1 MPIQSRAQ
9 ETLVAELTNLPRCS
23 IHDLRT
29 RWRTLFRGEPP
40 PAFGPDLLRRS
51 IAQKLQEDAYG
62 KLSPTA
68 QRGLNRIVALLEK
81 SPTNRIDLPRR
92 IMPGAVLVR
101 DWKDKTHRVTVAE
114 NGFSYEN
121 RIYTN
126 LSEIAREITGT
137 RWNGPRF
144 FGLRPTDNSK
154 TPDLGRATASKLG
167 RPPKPIV
174 RSKATTTWEADHGV

>member
-1 MPIQSRAQ
+1 MPAQSPVQ
-9 ETLVAELTNLPRCS
+9 EPVAVELTKLPRCS

-29 RWRTLFRGEPP
+29 RWRALFRGEPP

-51 IAQKLQEDAYG
+51 IAQKLQEVAYG

-68 QRGLNRIVALLEK
+68 KRELNRIVALLEK

-101 DWKDKTHRVTVAE
+101 DWKDKTHRVTLAE

-121 RIYTN
+121 RTYTN
-126 LSEIAREITGT
+126 LS
-137 RWNGPRF
+137 
-144 FGLRPTDNSK
+144 
-154 TPDLGRATASKLG
+154 
-167 RPPKPIV
+167 
-174 RSKATTTWEADHGV
+174 